1 MSKDKRT
8 TLEVKNEDGD
18 MVKIYVQRPN
28 SKVLSEAQR
37 VSAKVWTDC
46 VRDKIMTKQ
55 ELKNFMYENNIWNQ
69 SKDLEQLNITNDI
82 QNMEKQLYVGNGR
95 TKRMKISEAK
105 EIAIRMRIARA
116 RLRDLIAEKM
126 SLEQNTAEAISEN
139 AKFDYIVSRCTFYE
153 NGERVYKNLDDYN
166 DSSDSEM
173 AYEAATAMAQLLY
186 SLDKDFEAKLP
197 ENRFLVNKG
206 FVNDDLALV
215 NKDGVTV
222 DTQGRRIN
230 EFGHY
235 INDEGQRTDID
246 GNLLDEDGN
255 YLPSVEYVEEEE
267 EEEEE
272 KASPKAEKKVAP
284 KKTSTRRRTST
295 QKVESDN

>member
-8 TLEVKNEDGD
+8 TLEVKNEDGET
-18 MVKIYVQRPN
+18 VKIYVQRPT
-28 SKVLSEAQR
+28 SKILSEAQR

-82 QNMEKQLYVGNGR
+82 QKMEKQLYVGNGR
-95 TKRMKISEAK
+95 SKRMKMSEAK

-139 AKFDYIVSRCTFYE
+139 AKFDYIVARCTFYE
-153 NGERVYKNLDDYN
+153 NGERVYSNLDDYN
-166 DSSDSEM
+166 DNSDSPM

-197 ENRFLVNKG
+197 ENRFLVDKG

-215 NKDGVTV
+215 NKDGITV

-235 INDEGQRTDID
+235 INEEGKRTDID

-255 YLPSVEYVEEEE
+255 YLPSVEYVDEDDNEEDV
-267 EEEEE
+267 
-272 KASPKAEKKVAP
+272 APKAEKKAAP
-284 KKTSTRRRTST
+284 KKVTRRRTA
-295 QKVESDN
+295 KKPVESDN

>member
-8 TLEVKNEDGD
+8 TLEVKNEDGE

-28 SKVLSEAQR
+28 SKILSEAQR

-235 INDEGQRTDID
+235 INDEGKRTDID

-255 YLPSVEYVEEEE
+255 YLPSVEYVEEDEE
-267 EEEEE
+267 EEE
-272 KASPKAEKKVAP
+272 AAPKAEKKVAP
-284 KKTSTRRRTST
+284 KKKVTRRRTAT
-295 QKVESDN
+295 QPVESDN

>member
-8 TLEVKNEDGD
+8 TLEVKNEDGE

-235 INDEGQRTDID
+235 INDEGKRTDID

-255 YLPSVEYVEEEE
+255 YLPSVEYVEEDEE
-267 EEEEE
+267 EE
-272 KASPKAEKKVAP
+272 AAPKAEKKVAP
-284 KKTSTRRRTST
+284 KKKVTRRRTAT
-295 QKVESDN
+295 QQVESDN

>member
-8 TLEVKNEDGD
+8 TLEVKNEDGE

-28 SKVLSEAQR
+28 SKILSEAQR

-235 INDEGQRTDID
+235 INDEGKRTDID

-255 YLPSVEYVEEEE
+255 YLPSVEYVEEDEE
-267 EEEEE
+267 EE
-272 KASPKAEKKVAP
+272 AAPKAEKKVAP
-284 KKTSTRRRTST
+284 KKKVTRRRTAT
-295 QKVESDN
+295 QPVESDN

>member
-8 TLEVKNEDGD
+8 TLEVKNEDGET
-18 MVKIYVQRPN
+18 VKIYVQRPT
-28 SKVLSEAQR
+28 SKILSEAQR
-37 VSAKVWTDC
+37 ISAKVWTDC

-55 ELKNFMYENNIWNQ
+55 ELKNFMYQNNIWNQ

-82 QNMEKQLYVGNGR
+82 QKMEKQLYVGNGR
-95 TKRMKISEAK
+95 SKRMKISEAK
-105 EIAIRMRIARA
+105 EIAIKMRIARA

-153 NGERVYKNLDDYN
+153 NGERVYSNLDDYN
-166 DSSDSEM
+166 DNSDSPM

-186 SLDKDFEAKLP
+186 SLDRDFEAKLP

-206 FVNDDLALV
+206 FVNDDLALI
-215 NKDGVTV
+215 NKDGITV
-222 DTQGRRIN
+222 DTHGRRIN
-230 EFGHY
+230 ELGHY
-235 INDEGQRTDID
+235 INDDGKRTDID

-255 YLPSVEYVEEEE
+255 YLPSIEYVDEDDDQEEV
-267 EEEEE
+267 
-272 KASPKAEKKVAP
+272 ATKAEENVAP
-284 KKTSTRRRTST
+284 KKKATHKRTA
-295 QKVESDN
+295 KKPAESDN

>member
-1 MSKDKRT
+1 MSKEKRT
-8 TLEVKNEDGD
+8 TLEVKNEDGE

-28 SKVLSEAQR
+28 SKILSEAQR

-235 INDEGQRTDID
+235 INDEGKRTDID

-255 YLPSVEYVEEEE
+255 YLPSVEYVEEDEE
-267 EEEEE
+267 EE
-272 KASPKAEKKVAP
+272 AAPKAEKKVAP
-284 KKTSTRRRTST
+284 KKKVTRRRTAT
-295 QKVESDN
+295 QPVESDN

>member
-8 TLEVKNEDGD
+8 TLEVKNEDGE

-166 DSSDSEM
+166 DNSDTEM
-173 AYEAATAMAQLLY
+173 AYDAATAMAQLLY

-215 NKDGVTV
+215 NKDGITV

-235 INDEGQRTDID
+235 INDEGKRTDID

-255 YLPSVEYVEEEE
+255 YLPSVEYVEED
-267 EEEEE
+267 EEEE
-272 KASPKAEKKVAP
+272 KAAPKAEKKVAP
-284 KKTSTRRRTST
+284 KKKTTRRRTAT
-295 QKVESDN
+295 QPVESDN

>member
-8 TLEVKNEDGD
+8 TLEVKNEDGET
-18 MVKIYVQRPN
+18 VKIYVQRPT
-28 SKVLSEAQR
+28 SKILSEAQR

-69 SKDLEQLNITNDI
+69 SKDLEQLSITNDI
-82 QNMEKQLYVGNGR
+82 QKMEKQLYVGNGHS
-95 TKRMKISEAK
+95 KRMKMSEAK

-139 AKFDYIVSRCTFYE
+139 AKFDYIVARCTFYE
-153 NGERVYKNLDDYN
+153 NGERVYSNLDDYN
-166 DSSDSEM
+166 NNSDSPM

-197 ENRFLVNKG
+197 ENRFLVDKG
-206 FVNDDLALV
+206 FVNEDLALV
-215 NKDGVTV
+215 NKDGITV

-230 EFGHY
+230 ELGHY
-235 INDEGQRTDID
+235 INEDGQRTDID

-255 YLPSVEYVEEEE
+255 YLPSVEYVDEDDEEEE
-267 EEEEE
+267 V
-272 KASPKAEKKVAP
+272 APKAEKKAAP
-284 KKTSTRRRTST
+284 KKATRRRTAN
-295 QKVESDN
+295 KPVESDN

>member
-272 KASPKAEKKVAP
+272 KASPKAEKKSRQRKHQHAEGHLHR
-284 KKTSTRRRTST
+284 K
-295 QKVESDN
+295 